1 MIFIFKYT
9 PIDTVFESRGYAPSL
24 KYIRSL
30 KSNVMIKKINK
41 LVGLKKSEFDDFVY
55 AGKISL
61 SESRLIPILKTGDEM
76 ALTSI
81 IMSSLRLVK
90 EFKDQIFSEAKLKR
104 GGRAYY
110 YTEVCFKD
118 VDKESRIDG
127 LILIVISGVI
137 TDAAFLE
144 VKNGKNVLS
153 HEQIM
158 KYYRLA
164 QSLQN
169 VPKIITISN
178 EFVGDSSQSPIYIK
192 NQSKKISLFH
202 FSWTYIKT
210 LAQLLLFDNDDNI
223 RDEDQVEIMKEVL
236 YYLDD
241 EKSGVSGFHRMSSS
255 WKEVAEKIK
264 NQQALSDN
272 DLIVNA
278 INSWYQEEADMGLML
293 SRKLGTLVKMN
304 KDRLSNRIEKDIK
317 KIKKTHTLS
326 TKYIVKGAVSDLRIL
341 ADFDRRT
348 VEMSVYVKAP
358 LDRGV
363 IARITWMKNQLDSIS
378 DTNISDCL
386 FIDADIKYTK
396 NSIKYSLTNIENFYE
411 HEGIKDKDII
421 GFKIDLIQSAKFF
434 QVSGFVNDIE
444 EMLLNYYKQV
454 VQNLKSWE
462 RPAPKLQDVNEPK
475 VITKTKSE
483 A

>member
-1 MIFIFKYT
+1 
-9 PIDTVFESRGYAPSL
+9 
-24 KYIRSL
+24 
-30 KSNVMIKKINK
+30 MIKKINK
-41 LVGLKKSEFDDFVY
+41 LVGLKKSEFDSYVDT
-55 AGKISL
+55 GKISL
-61 SESRLIPILKTGDEM
+61 SESRLIPVLKTGDEM

-81 IMSSLRLVK
+81 IMSSLRLIK
-90 EFKDQIFSEAKLKR
+90 EFKDQIFKETKLKR
-104 GGRAYY
+104 GGKAYY

-118 VDKESRIDG
+118 IDKESRIDG
-127 LILIVISGVI
+127 LILIVVSGEI
-137 TDAAFLE
+137 KDAAFLE

-153 HEQIM
+153 QEQM
-158 KYYRLA
+158 LKYYKLA
-164 QSLQN
+164 QALQN

-236 YYLDD
+236 FYLDD
-241 EKSGVSGFHRMSSS
+241 DRSGVSGFHRMSSG

-264 NQQALSDN
+264 NQQSLSDN
-272 DLIVNA
+272 DIITDA
-278 INSWYQEEADMGLML
+278 INSWYQEEADMSLLL

-304 KDRLSNRIEKDIK
+304 KENLSSRIEKDIK
-317 KIKKTHTLS
+317 KLKKTHTLS
-326 TKYIVKGAVSDLRIL
+326 SKYIVKGAVSDLKIL

-348 VEMSVYVKAP
+348 VEMSVYVTAP

-363 IARITWMKNQLDSIS
+363 IARITWMKNQLKSIS
-378 DTNISDCL
+378 DATISDSL
-386 FIDADIKYTK
+386 FVEADIKYTN
-396 NSIKYSLTNIENFYE
+396 NSIKYSLTNIDNFYE
-411 HEGIKDKDII
+411 HEGIKEKDII
-421 GFKIDLIQSAKFF
+421 GFNIDFIQTGKFS

-444 EMLLNYYKQV
+444 DMLLNYYKQV
-454 VQNLKSWE
+454 VQNLRSWE
-462 RPAPKLQDVNEPK
+462 KPAPKLQELKEPK
-475 VITKTKSE
+475 EISKPPHE

>member
-1 MIFIFKYT
+1 
-9 PIDTVFESRGYAPSL
+9 
-24 KYIRSL
+24 
-30 KSNVMIKKINK
+30 MIKKINK
-41 LVGLKKSEFDDFVY
+41 LVGLKKSEFDDYVD

-81 IMSSLRLVK
+81 IMSSLRLIK
-90 EFKDQIFSEAKLKR
+90 EFKDQIFRETKLKR
-104 GGRAYY
+104 GGKAYY

-118 VDKESRIDG
+118 IDKESRIDG
-127 LILIVISGVI
+127 LILVVISGVI

-144 VKNGKNVLS
+144 VKNGKNILS
-153 HEQIM
+153 HEQIL

-178 EFVGDSSQSPIYIK
+178 EFVGDSAQSPIYIK

-304 KDRLSNRIEKDIK
+304 KESLSNRIEKDIK

-348 VEMSVYVKAP
+348 VEMSVYVNAP

-378 DTNISDCL
+378 DASISDCL
-386 FIDADIKYTK
+386 FIDADIKYTN
-396 NSIKYSLTNIENFYE
+396 NSIKYSLTNIDNFYE

-421 GFKIDLIQSAKFF
+421 GFKIDLIQPAKFF

-454 VQNLKSWE
+454 VQNLRSWE
-462 RPAPKLQDVNEPK
+462 KPAPKLQDVKEPK

-483 A
+483 AE

>member
-1 MIFIFKYT
+1 
-9 PIDTVFESRGYAPSL
+9 
-24 KYIRSL
+24 
-30 KSNVMIKKINK
+30 MIKKINK
-41 LVGLKKSEFDDFVY
+41 LVGLKKSEFDSYVDT
-55 AGKISL
+55 GKISL
-61 SESRLIPILKTGDEM
+61 SESRLIPVLKTGDEM

-81 IMSSLRLVK
+81 IMSSLRLIK
-90 EFKDQIFSEAKLKR
+90 EFKDQIFKETKLKR
-104 GGRAYY
+104 GGKAYY

-118 VDKESRIDG
+118 IDKESRIDG
-127 LILIVISGVI
+127 LILIVVSGEI
-137 TDAAFLE
+137 KDAAFLE

-153 HEQIM
+153 QEQM
-158 KYYRLA
+158 LKYYKLA
-164 QSLQN
+164 QALQN

-236 YYLDD
+236 FYLDD
-241 EKSGVSGFHRMSSS
+241 DRSGVSGFHRMSSG

-264 NQQALSDN
+264 NQQSLSDN
-272 DLIVNA
+272 DIITDA
-278 INSWYQEEADMGLML
+278 INSWYQEEADMSLLL

-304 KDRLSNRIEKDIK
+304 KENLSSRIEKDIK
-317 KIKKTHTLS
+317 KLKKTHTLS
-326 TKYIVKGAVSDLRIL
+326 SKYIVKGAVSDLKIL

-348 VEMSVYVKAP
+348 VEMSVYVTAP

-363 IARITWMKNQLDSIS
+363 IARITWMKNQLKSIS
-378 DTNISDCL
+378 DATISDSL
-386 FIDADIKYTK
+386 FVEADIKYTN
-396 NSIKYSLTNIENFYE
+396 NSIKYSLTNIDNFYE
-411 HEGIKDKDII
+411 HEGIKEKDII
-421 GFKIDLIQSAKFF
+421 GFNIDFIQTGKFS

-444 EMLLNYYKQV
+444 DMLLNYYKQV
-454 VQNLKSWE
+454 VQNLRSWE
-462 RPAPKLQDVNEPK
+462 KPAPKLQELKEPK
-475 VITKTKSE
+475 EISKPPLE

>member
-1 MIFIFKYT
+1 
-9 PIDTVFESRGYAPSL
+9 
-24 KYIRSL
+24 
-30 KSNVMIKKINK
+30 MIKKINK
-41 LVGLKKSEFDDFVY
+41 LVGLKKSEFDSYVDT
-55 AGKISL
+55 GKISL
-61 SESRLIPILKTGDEM
+61 SESRLIPVLKTGDEM

-81 IMSSLRLVK
+81 IMSSLRLIK
-90 EFKDQIFSEAKLKR
+90 EFKDQFFKETKLKR
-104 GGRAYY
+104 GGKAYY

-118 VDKESRIDG
+118 IDKESRIDG
-127 LILIVISGVI
+127 LILIVVSGEI
-137 TDAAFLE
+137 KDAAFLE

-153 HEQIM
+153 QEQM
-158 KYYRLA
+158 LKYYKLA
-164 QSLQN
+164 QALQN

-236 YYLDD
+236 FYLDD
-241 EKSGVSGFHRMSSS
+241 DRSGVSGFHRMSSG

-264 NQQALSDN
+264 NQQSLSDN
-272 DLIVNA
+272 DIITDA
-278 INSWYQEEADMGLML
+278 INSWYQEEADMSLLL

-304 KDRLSNRIEKDIK
+304 KENLSSRIEKDIK
-317 KIKKTHTLS
+317 KLKKTHTLS
-326 TKYIVKGAVSDLRIL
+326 SKYIVKGAVSDLKIL

-348 VEMSVYVKAP
+348 VEMSVYVTAP

-363 IARITWMKNQLDSIS
+363 IARITWMKNQLKSIS
-378 DTNISDCL
+378 DATISDSL
-386 FIDADIKYTK
+386 FVEADIKYTN
-396 NSIKYSLTNIENFYE
+396 NSIKYSLTNIDNFYE
-411 HEGIKDKDII
+411 HEGIKEKDII
-421 GFKIDLIQSAKFF
+421 GFNIDFIQTGKFS

-444 EMLLNYYKQV
+444 DMLLNYYKQV
-454 VQNLKSWE
+454 VQNLRSWE
-462 RPAPKLQDVNEPK
+462 KPAPKLQELKEPK
-475 VITKTKSE
+475 EISKPPLE

>member
-1 MIFIFKYT
+1 
-9 PIDTVFESRGYAPSL
+9 
-24 KYIRSL
+24 
-30 KSNVMIKKINK
+30 MIKKINK
-41 LVGLKKSEFDDFVY
+41 LVGLKKSEFDSFVD

-61 SESRLIPILKTGDEM
+61 SESRLIPVLKTGDEM

-81 IMSSLRLVK
+81 IMSSLRLIK
-90 EFKDQIFSEAKLKR
+90 EFKDQIFKETKLKR
-104 GGRAYY
+104 GGKAYY

-118 VDKESRIDG
+118 IDKESRIDG
-127 LILIVISGVI
+127 LILIVVSGEI
-137 TDAAFLE
+137 KDAAFLE

-153 HEQIM
+153 QEQILR
-158 KYYRLA
+158 YYRLA

-192 NQSKKISLFH
+192 NQSKKISLSH

-210 LAQLLLFDNDDNI
+210 LAQLLLFDNDENI

-241 EKSGVSGFHRMSSS
+241 ERSGVSGFHRMSSG

-264 NQQALSDN
+264 NQQSLSDN
-272 DLIVNA
+272 DIISDA
-278 INSWYQEEADMGLML
+278 INSWYQEEADMSLLL

-304 KDRLSNRIEKDIK
+304 KENLSTRIEKDIK
-317 KIKKTHTLS
+317 KLKKTHALS
-326 TKYIVKGAVSDLRIL
+326 TKYIVKGAVSDLKIL

-348 VEMSVYVKAP
+348 IEMSVYVNAP

-363 IARITWMKNQLDSIS
+363 IARITWMKNQLNSIS
-378 DTNISDCL
+378 DASISDCL
-386 FIDADIKYTK
+386 FVEADIKYTN
-396 NSIKYSLTNIENFYE
+396 NSIKYSLTNIEKFYE
-411 HEGIKDKDII
+411 HEGIKEKDVI
-421 GFKIDLIQSAKFF
+421 GFNIDLIQTGKFS

-444 EMLLNYYKQV
+444 GMLLNYYKQV
-454 VQNLKSWE
+454 VQNLRSWE
-462 RPAPKLQDVNEPK
+462 KPAPKLQELKAPK
-475 VITKTKSE
+475 EIAKPPLE
-483 A
+483 AE